1 MANQFPRYCEFGEF
15 KLDSRRR
22 ILTKNDGEVHISAK
36 NYDLLF
42 ELVKNEG
49 RILSHDELLD
59 TVWEGTF
66 VEQSNLKKGISALR
80 QILGETPES
89 SLYIKTIP
97 RKGYSFV
104 APVRVYDERENDAT
118 HVTATEIIIEEEIIE
133 DDEPHISVS
142 ETKPKLVGN
151 QPKLKLNYA
160 IALLIAASI
169 SIVCA
174 VGYWFWTK
182 TFASNQFSEIKLETL
197 KPQRLGTNG
206 NVQESAISPN
216 GKFFIYVLNDAD
228 GRQSLWL
235 RQIGATNAIP
245 LVPASNVNYRSINVS
260 PDNDS
265 IFYGVTLENSK
276 NTLFEIPIL
285 GGTPRKILE
294 EISSSVSFS
303 PDGKKI
309 AFAGDKPGVGRRL
322 IIRNLE
328 TADEQE
334 VYTVTGDNHGL
345 IEPKWSPDGQK
356 FSFIVS
362 EKLADGR
369 TWALSEVSA
378 NGGSPKNIIKPQKG
392 KIYAQDWL
400 SDGSGIIMSA
410 DLNDVRQSQIFKV
423 SYPNGETARL
433 TNDLLDYFTL
443 SVSENGK
450 YILAVQEER
459 KANLWSSDFS
469 KPSEAEQL
477 TRNLNL
483 SNRFAI
489 LPDGNFLAEIIE
501 NGTQTL
507 SVVNFDGN
515 GSHLFMPQP
524 NIDRFPSVSHTEN
537 KVLFISRKS
546 GADQVWIAEINGSN
560 PRKLTDEKTFVANPR
575 FSPDG
580 QTIYF
585 ERYGETRWQLAK
597 IPTEGGEATLAFEDS
612 INYYDF
618 SPDGKMLAYGLF
630 DEQTKKWK
638 IGLRNLSDL
647 SPIKFFDS
655 QSSSFIRF
663 TPDSKS
669 IIYNISDIFR
679 DGGNL
684 WIQPIDGSPAK
695 PYLEPVN
702 EKIYW
707 ANFSADGKKL
717 FYTRGQ
723 TNSSAV
729 LLTNESGK

>member
-1 MANQFPRYCEFGEF
+1 MENKIPRFYEFGEY

-22 ILTKNDGEVHISAK
+22 ILTKNADEISISAK

-42 ELVKNEG
+42 ALLQNEG
-49 RILSHDELLD
+49 KILSHDELLD
-59 TVWEGTF
+59 LVWGETF

-97 RKGYSFV
+97 RKGYSFISS
-104 APVRVYDERENDAT
+104 VRAYSDEQI
-118 HVTATEIIIEEEIIE
+118 HITATEIIVEEEIIE
-133 DDEPHISVS
+133 DAESHISV
-142 ETKPKLVGN
+142 PKI
-151 QPKLKLNYA
+151 QTKLKPNYA
-160 IALLIAASI
+160 IILPAAILILT
-169 SIVCA
+169 VCA

-182 TFASNQFSEIKLETL
+182 TPVSNQFSEIKLETL
-197 KPQRLGTNG
+197 KPQRLKTNG

-216 GKFFIYVLNDAD
+216 GKFFIYVLSDAD
-228 GRQSLWL
+228 GKQSLWL
-235 RQIGATNAIP
+235 RQIGEMNAIL
-245 LVPASNVNYRSINVS
+245 LVSASSVNYRSINVS

-285 GGTPRKILE
+285 GGTPRKILD

-309 AFAGDKPGVGRRL
+309 AFAGDKSGVGRSL
-322 IIRNLE
+322 IVRNLE
-328 TADEQE
+328 TADEQKI
-334 VYTVTGDNHGL
+334 YTVTGDNHGL

-423 SYPNGETARL
+423 SYPTGETTRL

-443 SVSENGK
+443 SVAKNGK
-450 YILAVQEER
+450 SVLAVQEER
-459 KANLWSSDFS
+459 KANLWSSDFT
-469 KPSEAEQL
+469 KPLEAEQL

-483 SNRFAI
+483 SNRFTI

-507 SVVNFDGN
+507 CVVNSDGN
-515 GSHLFMPQP
+515 GSHLFMPQS
-524 NIDRFPSVSHTEN
+524 NTDRFPSVSPDGN
-537 KVLFISRKS
+537 SVLFISRKS
-546 GADQVWIAEINGSN
+546 GADQVWIAETNGNN

-580 QTIYF
+580 KTIYF
-585 ERYGETRWQLAK
+585 EQYGETHWQLAK
-597 IPTEGGEATLAFEDS
+597 IPKEGGEVTLAFEDS

-618 SPDGKMLAYGLF
+618 SPDGKMLAYGMF

-663 TPDSKS
+663 TPNNKA

-695 PYLEPVN
+695 PYLEPAN

-729 LLTNESGK
+729 LLSNESGK